1 MLYSL
6 TVDRKKK
13 HDGSDDDD
21 SDPEWRPRRKRHE
34 TRNEGK
40 RVGQPIR
47 KRKDESMHILH
58 YVTEHQSF
66 HAVSLDAKIFVFCVI
81 CEFTFHVYTMHTYPS
96 N

>member
-1 MLYSL
+1 MLCSL

-13 HDGSDDDD
+13 YDGSDDD
-21 SDPEWRPRRKRHE
+21 SDPEWRLRRKRHE

-47 KRKDESMHILH
+47 KRKDGSMHILH

-66 HAVSLDAKIFVFCVI
+66 YAVSLGAKIFVFHVI
-81 CEFTFHVYTMHTYPS
+81 YEFTFHVYTMHTYPS